1 MYLSTLNEKFDK
13 NLDTII
19 SKGLSEEIGE
29 SGEITREILDS
40 LADETSVDWTPQIKS
55 INLSKP
61 AEEKVEEPKTEASD
75 LEKGVLDILGE
86 YSGIE
91 QGQEEAEAE
100 EVEEQAEAP
109 EFLPE
114 TNLFIKTLREEY
126 GSSAQ
131 VENIIKLLYLTPREL
146 TKSEFKQLNSDIYD
160 LVIDIIKNNK
170 TLNIMV
176 SEEIQ
181 DPRNPVTG
189 KFGIRVNSPIDNTS
203 HSIDDIYDTYDAN
216 FNASSTDYTFHMY
229 DYGNTL
235 HISAGPKLQISG
247 WSNLTCFMDDFLSRY
262 NAHHFAEDQIEHDLF
277 EQLGEVDPDLDK
289 YNIRV
294 LREDTNSFLEG
305 LHYAIAD
312 MQQRMA
318 VEWIGC
324 PVSTGFLD
332 RYPVGDYSV
341 DHTDLYED
349 SKITTDFVDEIYKS
363 KKPEDLFMEGGRSA
377 EFFSKYFHR
386 ETALEDIIRL
396 AILMRGDN
404 IGDDRENVVTLYLPC
419 DRNMDSI
426 MEDAGKVMCGLPH
439 DNRFKIPECSL
450 KKIVKSIIDP
460 VEFVKVGGLSLIGF
474 RSDTDKAIEDGD
486 SAAASI
492 IRALLK
498 CNMNTFIGYQMFFC
512 KTGEMMESLMSSVFA
527 EELVDMLKNHPAYKK
542 LLELEEDESK
552 EEEDPIPFHAFINNR
567 NELLNREQFYSMMQV
582 KIREVFRIAN
592 ATKTALTAIMH
603 VLNLVSHKLWP
614 KAARTM
620 TSQLE
625 LGLKD
630 VGIVAGLSSALIHL
644 VSYSEKLTFLTA
656 VPATF
661 LFSKINPDIF
671 TKTSEL
677 RYLADEIGGKNK
689 PAAFIQDACE
699 FVITSGAYIVF
710 DMIRARHLQ
719 SYFKDTRDTLTQDMF
734 VVSTTRPLS
743 AFEMNAVM
751 EEGNAIGRST
761 GKAGKIPAIIKNN
774 LIERVW
780 PKLNPR
786 HADMLGTQL
795 YRYTSYEKS
804 MLGAHPEEYGTT
816 RPASYNTRLHFE
828 RPVFRCQKTIGSGF
842 QIPMGGYVL
851 SVVRSY
857 ASRATG
863 GMDPLR
869 MFMHRFIGMS
879 PSKDDDNHKLY
890 VVEGQSTGTGYAY
903 ASDMTGAPMTIW
915 NSRFMKRLKMEDK
928 QHRIFGPGCKIAASL
943 VVPLVY
949 NKWEYGVTSV
959 PNSEPYKGSL
969 GFVISFLSTDKI
981 KFNMDDILSCAWDV
995 VKIDNTDDKEKKS
1008 LESITALSTDVVF
1021 NKMDWRSV
1029 LTARENNTSRVPTF
1043 RQLNG
1048 ELLNISRGSRTRKV
1062 SLMEWNKIYAYGL
1075 NPSLWVD
1082 MITNDDGTDVTFMSG
1097 PEYTSLEA
1105 FCARSVLIYKRA
1117 MLMKDVMVYKKDTP
1131 EEVHVDNLSGEEI
1144 DRDGRGADIFSQKVC
1159 MYLEDK
1165 STPEYRSMSEGKQ
1178 GLADDLS
1185 GRYCSF
1191 MIRGKKSALE
1201 SRQKE
1206 VGSLYAKYKEMM
1218 KKLEDLK
1225 AEIEDIEN
1233 GTNDSGPFSSKNA
1246 LRNLVNDGTILDF
1259 SPSRNDDVINVVIS
1273 APRIWV
1279 GGYIYIMSPGI
1290 VRIPFDVRNANS
1302 SICVKAV
1309 KDLATMQV
1317 EALQLLGR
1325 KYDLE
1330 GLGELYDSNDAF
1342 SNISPSLS
1350 NEVYDYP
1357 HVHSGRGCMGSYST
1371 ELSKAIQTGDI
1382 SRYIKTVKE
1391 YIKSVTITDGYGKGI
1406 IGWPAIPATMFNL
1419 LKHGLLGAMD
1429 VTLDARI
1436 VIPGKKLIKS
1446 SKVND
1451 TKYPVDLMPAAM
1463 IDVRDI
1469 SSEMLQYLLEEA
1481 ESIKEDNDFAYMHS
1495 FGPGYTKYIST
1506 AFVSPTIYGG
1516 GSLSSLYKNDQLFN
1530 RARKCQDMMMEY
1542 AYLTQG
1548 PGADPRAQKASL
1560 DIVEAGIQNI
1570 KTFRESIRKCPPGGD
1585 HFTNREWHRSF
1596 VVEPISLKGDTV
1608 LVGSFEEAKKP
1619 EVKEKSEGLTEL
1631 PWE

>member
-1 MYLSTLNEKFDK
+1 MYLSTLREKFDK

-29 SGEITREILDS
+29 SGEITQEILDS
-40 LADETSVDWTPQIKS
+40 LDNETPVTWTPQIKA

-61 AEEKVEEPKTEASD
+61 AEEKVEEPKTETSD

-86 YSGIE
+86 YSGVKQE
-91 QGQEEAEAE
+91 QEQAE

-131 VENIIKLLYLTPREL
+131 VENIIKLLYLTPRKL

-176 SEEIQ
+176 SEEMQ

-189 KFGIRVNSPIDNTS
+189 QFGIRVNSPIDSES
-203 HSIDDIYDTYDAN
+203 HSIDDIYDTYDTS
-216 FNASSTDYTFHMY
+216 FNTGSTDYMFHMY

-235 HISAGPKLQISG
+235 HISAGPELQKSG
-247 WSNLTCFMDDFLSRY
+247 WSNLTGFMDEFLTRY
-262 NAHHFAEDQIEHDLF
+262 NACHFAEDQIEHDLF

-294 LREDTNSFLEG
+294 LREDTANFLGG
-305 LHYAIAD
+305 LRYAIAD
-312 MQQRMA
+312 MQMRMS

-324 PVSTGFLD
+324 PVATGFLD
-332 RYPVGDYSV
+332 RYPVGEYSV
-341 DHTDLYED
+341 DHTDIYED
-349 SKITTDFVDEIYKS
+349 SKITSNFVSEIYKNR
-363 KKPEDLFMEGGRSA
+363 KPEDLFMEGGRSA

-396 AILMRGDN
+396 AILMRGESN
-404 IGDDRENVVTLYLPC
+404 GDRENYVKVYLPC

-426 MEDAGKVMCGLPH
+426 MEDARKVLSGVPK
-439 DNRFKIPECSL
+439 DERFKISESSL
-450 KKIVKSIIDP
+450 KNIVRSIIDP
-460 VEFVKVGGLSLIGF
+460 VEFAKVGGLSLIELKP
-474 RSDTDKAIEDGD
+474 DTSKAEMENGD
-486 SAAASI
+486 CSAASI
-492 IRALLK
+492 LRALLK
-498 CNMNTFIGYQMFFC
+498 CNMNTFIVYQMLFC

-527 EELVDMLKNHPAYKK
+527 EELVGMLKNHPAYKK
-542 LLELEEDESK
+542 LMELEEDESK
-552 EEEDPIPFHAFINNR
+552 EEEDPTPFHACINNK
-567 NELLNREQFYSMMQV
+567 NELLNMEQFNSMMQV
-582 KIREVFRIAN
+582 KIREVFIIAN
-592 ATKTALTAIMH
+592 ATKTALTAILH

-614 KAARTM
+614 RAARANALT
-620 TSQLE
+620 LDG
-625 LGLKD
+625 GLKD

-644 VSYSEKLTFLTA
+644 VSYREELSFLTA

-661 LFSKINPDIF
+661 LFSRINQDIF
-671 TKTSEL
+671 RKTSEL

-699 FVITSGAYIVF
+699 FVITSGAYIMF
-710 DMIRARHLQ
+710 DLNRAKHLQ
-719 SYFKDTRDTLTQDMF
+719 GYFKSTRDTLTQDMF

-743 AFEMNAVM
+743 GYEMNAVM

-761 GKAGKIPAIIKNN
+761 GKEGRPPAIIKNN
-774 LIERVW
+774 LIERAW

-786 HADMLGTQL
+786 HADMLSTNL
-795 YRYTSYEKS
+795 YRYSSYEKS
-804 MLGAHPEEYGTT
+804 MLGAHSEEYGTS
-816 RPASYNTRLHFE
+816 RPACYNTRLHFE
-828 RPVFRCQKTIGSGF
+828 RPVFRCQKTAGSGF
-842 QIPMGGYVL
+842 QVPMDGYVL

-863 GMDPLR
+863 SIDPLR
-869 MFMHRFIGMS
+869 MFVHRFVNMPAALG
-879 PSKDDDNHKLY
+879 DDNRKLY
-890 VVEGQSTGTGYAY
+890 VLEGQSTGTGYAY

-928 QHRIFGPGCKIAASL
+928 QHRIFGPECKISASL

-949 NKWEYGVTSV
+949 NKWEYDVTSV
-959 PNSEPYKGSL
+959 PNVEPCKGSL
-969 GFVISFLSTDKI
+969 GFVINFLSTDKV

-995 VKIDNTDDKEKKS
+995 VKIDNAEDKEKKS
-1008 LESITALSTDVVF
+1008 SESITALSTDVVF

-1029 LTARENNTSRVPTF
+1029 LTARENNTSRVPMF
-1043 RQLNG
+1043 RQLNND
-1048 ELLNISRGSRTRKV
+1048 LLCISRGSRIRKV
-1062 SLMEWNKIYAYGL
+1062 SLMEWNKTYAYGL

-1082 MITNDDGTDVTFMSG
+1082 MITNDNGTDVTFMSG

-1105 FCARSVLIYKRA
+1105 FCTRSVLIYKRA

-1131 EEVHVDNLSGEEI
+1131 EEVHVADLSAEEVS
-1144 DRDGRGADIFSQKVC
+1144 RNREGADIFSQKVC

-1233 GTNDSGPFSSKNA
+1233 GSNESGPFSSKNA

-1290 VRIPFDVRNANS
+1290 VRVPFDIRNANS
-1302 SICVKAV
+1302 SICIKAV

-1330 GLGELYDSNDAF
+1330 SLGELYDSNDAF

-1419 LKHGLLGAMD
+1419 LKHGLIGTMD

-1446 SKVND
+1446 PKVND
-1451 TKYPVDLMPAAM
+1451 TKYPVDPVPAAM

-1481 ESIKEDNDFAYMHS
+1481 KSIKDDNDFAYMHS
-1495 FGPGYTKYIST
+1495 FGPDYSKYIST

-1516 GSLSSLYKNDQLFN
+1516 GSLSSLYKKEQLFN

-1570 KTFRESIRKCPPGGD
+1570 KTFRESIRKCPQGGD

-1608 LVGSFEEAKKP
+1608 LVGSFEEEKKP
-1619 EVKEKSEGLTEL
+1619 EVKEKSEGLTVL